1 MILHSDT
8 SDTRSDTRVILE
20 PHFPESSSSSKYFI
34 VIVTKTTR
42 QTRQYQTAKKLKMLC
57 TLTATAN
64 HTLTFTTGSAVVTV
78 VSEPFWT
85 GTGVTARCVSAGAV
99 WATIRKT
106 VNTLI
111 HICSKIHTYTHTSKD
126 YDNVQ

>member
-1 MILHSDT
+1 MT
-8 SDTRSDTRVILE
+8 NTVIE
-20 PHFPESSSSSKYFI
+20 DFGHIAHPYYPESSSSSKYFI

-42 QTRQYQTAKKLKMLC
+42 QTRQHQTAKKLKMLC

-85 GTGVTARCVSAGAV
+85 GTGVTARCASACAI
-99 WATIRKT
+99 WATIRT
-106 VNTLI
+106 TFNTLI
-111 HICSKIHTYTHTSKD
+111 HICSKIHTHTHTHTSKD
-126 YDNVQ
+126 YDNGQ